1 MSRKVLVFVSVV
13 VMLMFT
19 ASSVLAVAAKFHSSS
34 GAVNNNGALVVSF
47 DERGLGEGNID
58 YTLTAIRLH
67 QRRWETSTGRQ
78 QGDDK
83 RRGLGERFVR
93 VQERSG
99 CCKSDGWPAQRGR
112 LFLSERPEAGVRQC
126 QLHQHRADGYDQQ
139 QLHERGRCLAD
150 ILRRIA
156 GT

>member
-58 YTLTAIRLH
+58 YTLTA
-67 QRRWETSTGRQ
+67 
-78 QGDDK
+78 D
-83 RRGLGERFVR
+83 
-93 VQERSG
+93 
-99 CCKSDGWPAQRGR
+99 A
-112 LFLSERPEAGVRQC
+112 EAVCACIHG
-126 QLHQHRADGYDQQ
+126 G
-139 QLHERGRCLAD
+139 G
-150 ILRRIA
+150 
-156 GT
+156 